1 MAPQCTLFVEPVK
14 SVKCSHVFSKAAILE
29 LLKAQRG
36 GEIECPQAHCP
47 QYLRLQDLQ
56 TDRQMERLV
65 TKEKRRLERNSRPD
79 EDEYVSL

>member
-1 MAPQCTLFVEPVK
+1 M
-14 SVKCSHVFSKAAILE
+14 E
-29 LLKAQRG
+29 LLKRNK

-47 QYLRLQDLQ
+47 AYLRLQDLT